1 MSYGWAPYVPVA
13 ERRRKAAKEIAKSAT
28 KGKVLKPVCIQGRT
42 IARSF
47 WGKAWCEHLESF
59 SDYENRL
66 PRGRTYVRN
75 GSVCHLEISR
85 GHVEAKVS
93 GSHMYTVSIDIKP
106 LKDKTWDDIRKRCT
120 GKIESLLDL
129 LGGRLSDGVMAVVT
143 DREKGLFPKPRE
155 ISLDC
160 SCPDYATMC
169 KHVAAVL
176 YGVGARLDESPELLF
191 LLRGVN
197 HEELVSAGVEEAVRE
212 VIKGGKSR
220 RIADADL
227 SEVFG
232 VDLDADEGVDAQP
245 LPAPRRP
252 KAARPLP
259 APKRPRAERPLPAP
273 KRPRAERPAARIP
286 ARPLPDEVTG
296 GMVRDLRTALG
307 LSGKDFALRLG
318 VSAGIV
324 SAWER
329 NPGVLKLQRRSREAL
344 ERVQRS

>member
-232 VDLDADEGVDAQP
+232 VDLDADEGVDARPAAGIPSQP
-245 LPAPRRP
+245 LPDA
-252 KAARPLP
+252 
-259 APKRPRAERPLPAP
+259 
-273 KRPRAERPAARIP
+273 
-286 ARPLPDEVTG
+286 VTG

-324 SAWER
+324 SSWER